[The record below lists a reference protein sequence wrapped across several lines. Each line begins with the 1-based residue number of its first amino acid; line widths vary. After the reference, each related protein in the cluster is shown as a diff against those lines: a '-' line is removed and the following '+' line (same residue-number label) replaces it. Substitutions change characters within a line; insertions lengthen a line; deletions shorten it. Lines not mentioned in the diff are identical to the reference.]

1 MKFVRFTILMA
12 FFLGMINSAS
22 AQSDGNYDY
31 TKEFVWGI
39 NKNTNGG
46 LIGGFIFKWSKA
58 LNEKTFRT
66 IGFELMNVK
75 HPKEHQIS
83 NGRGQFIF
91 GKSQYLYA
99 IRSQYGRDII
109 LFKKAPQKGVQINF
123 AFAGGPTLGVIAP
136 YYVRS
141 ASDQQTYP
149 YTPEQFP
156 LYTSIMGT
164 GNLFEGLG
172 ESSLTVGLNA
182 KASLIFEM
190 GAFKSNVT
198 GFEIGTLMEV
208 YPKTIELMPLE
219 DNRAFF
225 ISAFITFFYGKRK

>member
-1 MKFVRFTILMA
+1 MTKYKFYIVIVILLCGTLRVA
-12 FFLGMINSAS
+12 

-31 TKEFVWGI
+31 TKEFVWGV

-58 LNEKTFRT
+58 LDEKKFRT
-66 IGFELMNVK
+66 IGFEVMNVK
-75 HPKEHQIS
+75 HPKEHQVS
-83 NGRGQFIF
+83 NGQGQFIF
-91 GKSQYLYA
+91 GKSNYLYA

-123 AFAGGPTLGVIAP
+123 AYAGGLTLGVIAP
-136 YYVRS
+136 YYVKDGE
-141 ASDQQTYP
+141 DQKNYP

-156 LYTSIMGT
+156 TYTRIIGT

-172 ESSLTVGLNA
+172 ESDFTVGLNG

-208 YPKTIELMPLE
+208 YPRAIELMPLE
-219 DNRAFF
+219 ENRAFF